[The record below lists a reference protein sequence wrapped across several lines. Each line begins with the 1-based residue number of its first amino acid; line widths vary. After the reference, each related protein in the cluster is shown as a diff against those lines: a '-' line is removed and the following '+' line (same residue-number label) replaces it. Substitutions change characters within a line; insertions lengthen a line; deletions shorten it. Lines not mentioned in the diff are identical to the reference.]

1 MDIPFFIGA
10 QGTCSTFFFPAFYRL
25 SVYLFIFTAI
35 IINERHTMKR
45 YLKTDEW
52 NIIEDNF
59 NADHLRMSESIFS
72 LGNGRFGQRGNFE
85 EPYSSDSYRGS
96 FVAGITFL
104 DKTRVGWWKNGF
116 PAFYT
121 RIPNA
126 ADWSRISLRLI
137 DEELDLAQW
146 DVDSFY
152 RRLDMKA
159 GISYRDFEVTSP
171 KGNQLRVHVE
181 HICNMAHPNLCLIK
195 YSVTSINY
203 TGKISLIPSLNAIVT
218 NKNDEPNEKI
228 WNILRSGVAKDC
240 AYLWTQT
247 RREDAQVCY
256 AMTYQ
261 FCKNGKEATSSP
273 IRIEKDKQTGF
284 CVGAD
289 VKPGDNVMLT
299 KYTAIASSLYYER
312 HTLIEQSVSEARQA
326 KASGWEA
333 LENDHRQAWQEIWNE
348 MDVVIEGDPEAQQ
361 GIRYN
366 IFQLCQTY
374 RGDDARLNIGPKGF
388 TGEKYG
394 GNTYWNT
401 ELCCVPF
408 FLLATPREVTRNLLI
423 YRYNQLPKAIE
434 NARKLG
440 FKDGAALF
448 PQVTYSGEECHS
460 EWEITFEEIHRN
472 NIIVYAIAQHAIMTG
487 NTDYIARY
495 GLEVM
500 IAVSRFW
507 SQRVSF
513 SQPKQRYVILG
524 VTGPDEYENNVDNNW
539 YTNYSCVMCL
549 RLTLKYLEKVACQY
563 PDEYA
568 RIRRATGLKQQEEAE
583 RWRDIISRM
592 YLPEDKE
599 RGIFVQ
605 NDGYLDK
612 ELVPADAIPAEE
624 RPINQ
629 HWSWDRIL
637 RSCYIKQSDVLLGLY
652 LYYFHFDKETVR
664 RNFDFYEAMTVHE
677 SSLSPHIHAI
687 LAAHIGY
694 VEKAYRLFMHATRLD
709 LDDYNNETDQGL
721 HVTSMPGSWLA
732 IVRGFAGMEI
742 LDDMLCFSPRKP
754 EKWDGYSFQI
764 NYQGRM
770 IQMHVGQEVNISLKM
785 GDELNIRVY
794 QSVYSLKMGT
804 GLKIR
809 RAD

>member
-1 MDIPFFIGA
+1 
-10 QGTCSTFFFPAFYRL
+10 
-25 SVYLFIFTAI
+25 
-35 IINERHTMKR
+35 MKK

-52 NIIEDNF
+52 NIIEDHF
-59 NADHLRMSESIFS
+59 QADNLRMSESIFS

-116 PAFYT
+116 PDFYT

-146 DVDSFY
+146 DVDSFN
-152 RRLDMKA
+152 RRLDLKA
-159 GISYRDFEVTSP
+159 GICYRDLEVTSP
-171 KGNQLRVHVE
+171 RGNQLRIHVE
-181 HICNMAHPNLCLIK
+181 HINNMAHPNLCLVK
-195 YSVTSINY
+195 YGVTSINY
-203 TGKISLIPSLNAIVT
+203 TGKISLVPSLDALVV
-218 NKNDEPNEKI
+218 NKGDDPNLKI
-228 WNILRSGVAKDC
+228 WNILRSGVEKDC

-256 AMTYQ
+256 AMTYR
-261 FCKNGKEATSSP
+261 FLKNGKETTANP
-273 IRIEKDKQTGF
+273 IRIEKDKQAGF
-284 CVGAD
+284 SVGAD
-289 VKPGDNVMLT
+289 VKPGDNVTLM
-299 KYTAIASSLYYER
+299 KYTAIMSSLYYER
-312 HTLIEQSVSEARQA
+312 HELIDHSIDEARRA
-326 KASGWEA
+326 KAAGWET
-333 LENDHRQAWQEIWNE
+333 LEEEHRQAWAEIWDE

-374 RGDDARLNIGPKGF
+374 RGDDPRLNIGPKGF
-388 TGEKYG
+388 TGERYG

-408 FLLATPREVTRNLLI
+408 FLLSTPREVVKNLLM

-448 PQVTYSGEECHS
+448 PQVTYNGEECHS

-472 NIIVYAIAQHAIMTG
+472 NIIVYAIAQHAAMTG
-487 NTDYIARY
+487 SQEYVARY

-500 IAVSRFW
+500 IAVCRFW

-513 SQPKQRYVILG
+513 SRPKQRYVILG
-524 VTGPDEYENNVDNNW
+524 VTGPNEYENNVDNNW
-539 YTNYSCVMCL
+539 YTNYTCVQCL
-549 RLTLKYLEKVACQY
+549 RMTLEHLEAIAKEY
-563 PDEYA
+563 PDEYTRVR
-568 RIRRATGLKQQEEAE
+568 RITNFCYQEEAE
-583 RWRDIISRM
+583 RWRDIIERM

-599 RGIFVQ
+599 LGIFVQ

-612 ELVPADAIPAEE
+612 ELAPAKAIPAEE

-637 RSCYIKQSDVLLGLY
+637 RSCYIKQSDVLLGMY
-652 LYYFHFDKETVR
+652 LYYFNFDRDTVR
-664 RNFDFYEAMTVHE
+664 RNFEFYEPMTVHE

-687 LAAHIGY
+687 LAARIGF
-694 VEKAYRLFMHATRLD
+694 VEKAYKLFLHATRLD

-721 HVTSMPGSWLA
+721 HITSMPGSWLA
-732 IVRGFAGMEI
+732 IVRGFAGMQV
-742 LDDMLCFSPRKP
+742 LDGKLGFCPVKP
-754 EKWDGYSFQI
+754 DKWKRYSFQV
-764 NYQGRM
+764 NYLGRTLRM
-770 IQMHVGQEVNISLKM
+770 QVDGEVKITLKA
-785 GDELNIRVY
+785 GEEIEVQVYGKKHLLKPEEELTVQRE
-794 QSVYSLKMGT
+794 KT
-804 GLKIR
+804 
-809 RAD
+809 

>member
-1 MDIPFFIGA
+1 
-10 QGTCSTFFFPAFYRL
+10 
-25 SVYLFIFTAI
+25 
-35 IINERHTMKR
+35 MKR
-45 YLKTDEW
+45 YLRTDEW

-59 NADHLRMSESIFS
+59 HADNLRMSESIFS

-126 ADWSRISLRLI
+126 ADWSRVSLRLI

-146 DVDSFY
+146 DVNSFS

-159 GISYRDFEVTSP
+159 GISYRDFEITSP
-171 KGNQLRVHVE
+171 RGHQIRVHVE
-181 HICNMAHPNLCLIK
+181 HINNMAHPDLCLIK

-203 TGKISLIPSLNAIVT
+203 TGRISLIPSLDAIIV
-218 NKNDEPNEKI
+218 NKDDDPNEKI
-228 WNILRSGVAKDC
+228 WNILRSGVTKDC

-261 FCKNGKEATSSP
+261 FFKNGKEATSNP
-273 IRIEKDKQTGF
+273 IRIEKEKQTGF
-284 CVGAD
+284 SIGAD
-289 VKPGDNVMLT
+289 VKPGDNVMLI
-299 KYTAIASSLYYER
+299 KYTVISSSLYDER
-312 HTLIEQSVSEARQA
+312 QELIEHSITKARQT
-326 KASGWEA
+326 KIDGWDK
-333 LENDHRQAWQEIWNE
+333 LENNHQQAWANIWKE

-374 RGDDARLNIGPKGF
+374 RGDDPRLNIGPKGF

-408 FLLATPREVTRNLLI
+408 FLLSTPREIVKNLLI

-440 FKDGAALF
+440 FKEGAALF

-472 NIIVYAIAQHAIMTG
+472 NIIVYAIAQHAAITG
-487 NTDYIARY
+487 SKDYIAKY

-513 SQPKQRYVILG
+513 SKPKQKYVILG

-539 YTNYSCVMCL
+539 YTNYSCVQCL
-549 RLTLKYLEKVACQY
+549 QMTLNYLEIIAGEY

-568 RIRRATGLKQQEEAE
+568 RVRRVTNLRQQEEAE
-583 RWRDIISRM
+583 RWRDIINRM

-599 RGIFVQ
+599 LGIFVQ
-605 NDGYLDK
+605 NDGFLDK
-612 ELVPADAIPAEE
+612 ELNSTDAIPPEE

-652 LYYFHFDKETVR
+652 LYYFNFDKETVR
-664 RNFDFYEAMTVHE
+664 RNFDFYETMTVHE
-677 SSLSPHIHAI
+677 SSLSPHIHSI
-687 LAAHIGY
+687 LAARIGE
-694 VEKAYRLFMHATRLD
+694 VEKAYQLFLHATRLD
-709 LDDYNNETDQGL
+709 LDDYNNETHQGL
-721 HVTSMPGSWLA
+721 HITSMPGSWLA
-732 IVRGFAGMEI
+732 IVRGFAGMQI
-742 LDDMLCFSPRKP
+742 LEGILSFFPVIP
-754 EKWDGYSFQI
+754 EKWSSYSFQI
-764 NYQGRM
+764 NYQGRTLHM
-770 IQMHVGQEVNISLKM
+770 RIGKEINISLIT
-785 GDELNIRVY
+785 GEELNIQVY
-794 QSVYSLKMGT
+794 KNVYKLKLGT
-804 GLKIR
+804 DLLLRIEE
-809 RAD
+809 